1 MRQRSEDRTSVDKA
15 NRALRWL
22 LLGWS
27 VGNVAVWWIHLA
39 RRSSREVQV
48 SLISPGPFGERT
60 WIDMGGFLAYCSLAS
75 LLAILVWYILARR

>member
-48 SLISPGPFGERT
+48 SLIKPRT
-60 WIDMGGFLAYCSLAS
+60 L
-75 LLAILVWYILARR
+75 R